1 MKELNFRQAIGDA
14 LVEEMERDPRVFVI
28 GEDVGKMGGLM
39 GELSDCYSRFG
50 DERVRDTPL
59 SEDAILGC
67 AIGAAITGMVAVAQ
81 MRYVDFLGVCWDQIL
96 NQASKMR
103 YMFGGKINVPV
114 VITALCGAGRRVAA
128 QHSQSLD
135 GMMSSIPGIKIVLP
149 STAYDAK
156 GLFKAAIR
164 DGNPVL
170 YFEHKM
176 LMWSGPKSMVPETEY
191 LVPIGKAEVKR
202 EGKDVTV
209 VASGYMVHKA
219 LNAAD
224 QLQREK
230 GISIE
235 IVDPRTIKPLDKET
249 ILNSVKKTGRLVCY
263 IEECATGGF
272 AQQVAAIVSD
282 EAFDYLDAPIKR
294 VTGPD
299 TPIPYGQY
307 LEDQWIPSE
316 AKLIKAISEVIE

>member
-1 MKELNFRQAIGDA
+1 MKELNFRQAIGEA
-14 LVEEMERDPRVFVI
+14 LLEEMIRDPNVFII

-39 GELSDCYSRFG
+39 GELGDAYSRFG

-67 AIGAAITGMVAVAQ
+67 AIGAAITGMRPVAQ
-81 MRYVDFLGVCWDQIL
+81 LRFVDFMGVCWDGIL

-103 YMFGGKINVPV
+103 YMFGGKISVPV
-114 VITALCGAGRRVAA
+114 VMTALSGAGRRSAA
-128 QHSQSLD
+128 QHSQSLE
-135 GMMSSIPGIKIVLP
+135 GMMSNIPGLKIVLP

-156 GLFKAAIR
+156 GLMKSAIR

-170 YFEHKM
+170 YFEHKL
-176 LMWSGPKSMVPETEY
+176 LMWTGPKSQVPEGEF
-191 LVPIGKAEVKR
+191 LVPIGKADIKR

-209 VASGYMVHKA
+209 VATAFNVHRA
-219 LNAAD
+219 LKVAD
-224 QLQREK
+224 KLQQEK

-263 IEECATGGF
+263 IEECDSGGF
-272 AQQVAAIVSD
+272 AQQVAAIAAD

-294 VTGPD
+294 VTAPD
-299 TPIPYGQY
+299 TPVPYGQY
-307 LEDQWIPSE
+307 LEDHWIPME
-316 AKLIKAISEVIE
+316 PKLIKAIEEITA